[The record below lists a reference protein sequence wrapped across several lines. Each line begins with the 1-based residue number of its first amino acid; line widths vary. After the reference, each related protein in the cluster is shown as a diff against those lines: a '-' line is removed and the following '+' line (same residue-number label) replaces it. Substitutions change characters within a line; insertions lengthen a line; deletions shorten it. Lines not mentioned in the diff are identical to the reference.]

1 MIIKNI
7 SILTV
12 ILILLLPVLA
22 LIGSISL
29 DDMKMHMLIGSVLW
43 FALAPFWI
51 KKDS

>member
-7 SILTV
+7 SILTI

-29 DDMKMHMLIGSVLW
+29 SDMKMYMLIGSVLW